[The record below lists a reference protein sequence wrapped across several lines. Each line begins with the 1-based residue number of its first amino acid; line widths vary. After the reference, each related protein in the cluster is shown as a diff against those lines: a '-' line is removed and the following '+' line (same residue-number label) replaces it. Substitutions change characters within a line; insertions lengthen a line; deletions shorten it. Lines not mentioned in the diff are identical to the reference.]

1 MDSQFELL
9 QEINVV
15 VECVCHL
22 LRLNFVH
29 FLHGKGMDNSFVLSP
44 ENVEGR
50 GDFLRVTWEL
60 SF

>member
-9 QEINVV
+9 QEIDVV

-22 LRLNFVH
+22 LQLNFVH
-29 FLHGKGMDNSFVLSP
+29 FLHGKGMDNRSVLSP
-44 ENVEGR
+44 VNVEGR